1 MMGHLKDPFVFSQE
15 MLCSPVTSPPL
26 GPRWLSHWSIRWKL
40 DTYILLSIHKLST
53 GEQLLEINGKMASW
67 KLFLVQAFCSCCEFS
82 SVQVLS
88 HVQLFVTQWTAAY
101 QASLSIANSQSSLKL
116 MPIESVM
123 PSNHLIVCHPL
134 FLPPSVFPSIRVFS
148 NESVLCIR
156 WPKYWSFSFNIS
168 PSNE

>member
-101 QASLSIANSQSSLKL
+101 QFPLSFISQSLLKL
-116 MPIESVM
+116 TSIESVM
-123 PSNHLIVCHPL
+123 PSNHLVLCCPL
-134 FLPPSVFPSIRVFS
+134 LLLPSVLFEWPSPQDKW
-148 NESVLCIR
+148 VL
-156 WPKYWSFSFNIS
+156 W
-168 PSNE
+168 E